1 VDRPERGEG
10 QVEQNPDWNLLKR
23 DWNNALQVEA
33 RQASFNITK
42 NPAVAPSGEDGVG
55 ININVSKF
63 RDIERADYSDLKSG
77 TPIGSRTY
85 DTSSSAREGIASAM
99 TQKQVQAIAKQM
111 ISDIKGAKAK

>member
-1 VDRPERGEG
+1 MDRPERGEG

-33 RQASFNITK
+33 RQAGFITE

-63 RDIERADYSDLKSG
+63 RDIESADYADLKSG
-77 TPIGSRTY
+77 APNGSRTY
-85 DTSSSAREGIASAM
+85 DTSSSA
-99 TQKQVQAIAKQM
+99 
-111 ISDIKGAKAK
+111 